1 MSFLEVRNLTKSFG
15 GVRAVDDFSFG
26 AEQGEIVG
34 IIGPNGAGKTTAFNL
49 VTGVYPLDRGSI
61 LLEGK
66 ELAGKEQF
74 EITRSGIGRTFQNI
88 RLFKGLSVLENVMT
102 AADPYSQYG
111 LFSLFTLGA
120 AFRRRER
127 EVRAAAGEYLSLVG
141 LEKYAD
147 EKPSNLPYG
156 LQRKLEIARAL
167 ATEPKVLLLD
177 EPLASIDPE
186 TRDMLLTE
194 LASLRSRMTVIMV
207 SHDISAIPGR
217 ATAVAC
223 VNRNVFYHD
232 SGEILP
238 GMFEKVWGTCP
249 VELVAHGIPHRVL
262 AVHTHDHSEDCAHD

>member
-1 MSFLEVRNLTKSFG
+1 MSLLEVRNLTKSFG

-167 ATEPKVLLLD
+167 ATGPKVLLLD
-177 EPLASIDPE
+177 EPAAGLNPSEVREFIG
-186 TRDMLLTE
+186 LVGE
-194 LASLRSRMTVIMV
+194 LRERFGFAVLVIEHRMEVIMTLCSRIYV
-207 SHDISAIPGR
+207 LNFGKLLATGTPAEVR
-217 ATAVAC
+217 A
-223 VNRNVFYHD
+223 NREVTEAYI
-232 SGEILP
+232 G
-238 GMFEKVWGTCP
+238 K
-249 VELVAHGIPHRVL
+249 
-262 AVHTHDHSEDCAHD
+262 EDTSCSV